1 MILSKR
7 WEKVF
12 LGVTT
17 LEISDRNNLSG
28 MFDALHI
35 TSRRRNFTSCY
46 LEILSS
52 PFDTRQLEKTIS
64 LLISNNAIQYMC
76 FRMSPRLYV
85 MKEIIKCKTLV
96 EVYLHKI
103 LIDSEVPANC
113 LPNLTHMV
121 LDEVTFH
128 TKSVLVSFLNVSAL
142 LQDLELLMPSI
153 VIDISSVILEVEVE
167 LNLPK
172 LAKFSVQWKLFRLLA
187 SQFSKGLALENHL
200 EEVLI
205 GLI

>member
-1 MILSKR
+1 
-7 WEKVF
+7 
-12 LGVTT
+12 
-17 LEISDRNNLSG
+17 
-28 MFDALHI
+28 
-35 TSRRRNFTSCY
+35 
-46 LEILSS
+46 
-52 PFDTRQLEKTIS
+52 
-64 LLISNNAIQYMC
+64 
-76 FRMSPRLYV
+76 

-128 TKSVLVSFLNVSAL
+128 TKSVLLLFLNVSAL

-153 VIDISSVILEVEVE
+153 VIDISSVIKPDGNLEILEVEVE